1 MKSLGSHLAKYA
13 KLGAHKRSER
23 DVCKKAIQA
32 VLGVEVDEKSLAI
45 KQGILYMT
53 LPAPLKAKV
62 RENKRE
68 ILGEIRKTLGRTIVD
83 IG

>member
-1 MKSLGSHLAKYA
+1 MKSLGSHLAKYTN
-13 KLGAHKRSER
+13 LGAHKRSER
-23 DVCKKAIQA
+23 DVCKKAISA
-32 VLGVEVDEKSLAI
+32 ILGVEVDEKALAI
-45 KQGILYMT
+45 KQGILYTT

-68 ILGEIRKTLGRTIVD
+68 ILTEIRKTLGRAVTD